1 MISNA
6 EKVRTVSKKGLTN
19 EKKKN
24 KNKKT
29 HNSPGRLLASEK
41 GANSYLPLSY

>member
-19 EKKKN
+19 EKKK
-24 KNKKT
+24 KKHKKPT
-29 HNSPGRLLASEK
+29 TAQEGSWHQKK
-41 GANSYLPLSY
+41 GQIVI

>member
-19 EKKKN
+19 EKKK
-24 KNKKT
+24 KKKHKKPT
-29 HNSPGRLLASEK
+29 TAQEGSWHQKK
-41 GANSYLPLSY
+41 GQIVI